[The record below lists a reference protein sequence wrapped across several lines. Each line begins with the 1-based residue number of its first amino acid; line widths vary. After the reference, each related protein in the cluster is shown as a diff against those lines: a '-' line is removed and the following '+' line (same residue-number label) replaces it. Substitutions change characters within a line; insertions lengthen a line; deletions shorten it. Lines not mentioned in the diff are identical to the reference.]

1 MLFVAV
7 PRMGRNDPGG
17 APMERIT
24 MAIDEPL
31 ARDFDELIARRGYA
45 SRSEAMRDLL
55 RREVEGDRA
64 SRGGHGH
71 CVASL
76 SYVYN
81 HHVRDLA
88 ERLTGAQHEHHDLV
102 VATMHVHLD
111 HDHCLEVGILKGPT
125 AEVRRFA
132 DRIQAERGVRHAAIN
147 MVGVEPTDRH
157 DETGTHHHHG
167 HQHLIPRS

>member
-1 MLFVAV
+1 
-7 PRMGRNDPGG
+7 
-17 APMERIT
+17 MERIT

-55 RREVEGDRA
+55 RREVESDRA
-64 SRGGHGH
+64 SRGGRGH

-111 HDHCLEVGILKGPT
+111 HEHCLEVGILKGPT
-125 AEVRRFA
+125 ADVRRFA

-147 MVGVEPTDRH
+147 VVGVEPTDRH
-157 DETGTHHHHG
+157 AGSGAHHHHG

>member
-1 MLFVAV
+1 
-7 PRMGRNDPGG
+7 
-17 APMERIT
+17 MERIT
-24 MAIDEPL
+24 MAIDESL
-31 ARDFDELIARRGYA
+31 ARQFDELVARRGYS

-55 RREVEGDRA
+55 RREVEVDRA
-64 SRGGHGH
+64 GSDSRGH

-125 AEVRRFA
+125 GEVRRFA

-147 MVGVEPTDRH
+147 LVGVEPSDH
-157 DETGTHHHHG
+157 HGGSGAHHHHG